1 MRSIS
6 WNELTSL
13 NRFYLFICMYAAG
26 PKTQQSKTWGTLL
39 TFKEDKIPITVFV
52 NRVDTRW
59 QAPPE
64 VSNLHGVAV
73 HHSVVS
79 YTPKPLVLQTRES
92 VTQQTRRLPPQRP
105 APWSNALKPELVS
118 LSPSHIQ
125 TAQGTAKQ
133 LDQMITIVFVMN

>member
-1 MRSIS
+1 MYSKFDLYMRVPYEKTQMRELKIIFEFYFIYICSQHMRSIS

-26 PKTQQSKTWGTLL
+26 PKMTKTQQSKTWGTLL

-79 YTPKPLVLQTRES
+79 HAPKPLVLQTRES
-92 VTQQTRRLPPQRP
+92 VTQQTRR
-105 APWSNALKPELVS
+105 
-118 LSPSHIQ
+118 
-125 TAQGTAKQ
+125 
-133 LDQMITIVFVMN
+133 M